1 MSFQFTKFGEVQE
14 YISGKP
20 HNSPRQPTD
29 LEEQQRDEIKQLNE
43 EIVRLEKEIYR
54 LEELAD
60 YSKQ

>member
-14 YISGKP
+14 YLHGKLYGP
-20 HNSPRQPTD
+20 PRDATD
-29 LEEQQRDEIKQLNE
+29 LEIQQRDEIKELNE

-54 LEELAD
+54 LEDLAG